1 MGELMYTTKPLTEWR
16 YIPGT
21 LIEWRLEFKFV
32 GLWVGAFWTEE
43 GLWICLLPC
52 LPIHFRQELIRV
64 PKGRGK
70 LEDADIFALNMAF
83 MAIAGSHVFAGAI
96 HGVLTTHLE
105 MFHLIAAITL
115 AYGLFL
121 LIVALKERQE

>member
-1 MGELMYTTKPLTEWR
+1 MHETKPITKWR

-32 GLWVGAFWTEE
+32 DLWVGAFWTEE
-43 GLWICLLPC
+43 EIWICLFPC

-70 LEDADIFALNMAF
+70 LDDADIFVLNMTLMTVGGF
-83 MAIAGSHVFAGAI
+83 SVS
-96 HGVLTTHLE
+96 LE
-105 MFHLIAAITL
+105 RLRAS
-115 AYGLFL
+115 
-121 LIVALKERQE
+121 